1 MPNLRSIFQTEV
13 RFSEPLFSWV
23 EVRHYWNRP
32 RCAGLGRDVSDV
44 ILSSKS
50 LARKKWQFYTWKKR
64 GNYYYYLFFCLA
76 LQTSVRAR
84 CLLAAALYRTVTTSR
99 IHKLEFLCIGRR
111 PARKPQRGKPSWEP
125 TAKTSIPKGLLK
137 SARFISRPIA
147 LRGEST
153 LKEHQEWQ
161 FPELFPLSGESP

>member
-44 ILSSKS
+44 IVSSKF
-50 LARKKWQFYTWKKR
+50 LARKKWQLFTWKK
-64 GNYYYYLFFCLA
+64 GEIIIIFFFCLA
-76 LQTSVRAR
+76 VQTSVRAR
-84 CLLAAALYRTVTTSR
+84 CLLAVALYRTVTTSR
-99 IHKLEFLCIGRR
+99 IHKLEFLCISRR

-137 SARFISRPIA
+137 SARFISWPVA
-147 LRGEST
+147 SRGKST
-153 LKEHQEWQ
+153 LKEHQDGQ
-161 FPELFPLSGESP
+161 FPELFPLPGESP